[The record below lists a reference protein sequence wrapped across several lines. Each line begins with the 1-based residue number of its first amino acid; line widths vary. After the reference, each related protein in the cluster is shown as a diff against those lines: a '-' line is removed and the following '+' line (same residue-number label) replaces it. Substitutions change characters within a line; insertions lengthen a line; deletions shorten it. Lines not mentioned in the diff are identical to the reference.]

1 MSSKSALLKQF
12 GRDWLKP
19 LSFWLLAL
27 PGIWL
32 GWQWWGL
39 LSGGAHTLGFNPI
52 ETTHRYLGD
61 TALRILILSL
71 AITPLRDLTRWAPIM
86 KIRRR
91 VGLAA
96 FWYALLH
103 WLADRGL
110 DRLVAAQGSVAGMV
124 AGLWDDVVERIYITL
139 GMLAIIGLVPLA
151 LTSFNS
157 SIHALGAKLWQ
168 RLHLSVYPIA
178 VLAVFHYG
186 FMVKGHQ
193 LGPWVHGA
201 VLAALLVYRIIR
213 WARNTQARNRSEA

>member
-1 MSSKSALLKQF
+1 MSTTTDLLRRF

-32 GWQWWGL
+32 GWQWWWL
-39 LSGGAHTLGFNPI
+39 LTGGEHALGFNPI
-52 ETTHRYLGD
+52 ETTHRFLGD

-71 AITPLRDLTRWAPIM
+71 AITPFRDLTRWAPVM

-103 WLADRGL
+103 LLAYMGL
-110 DRLVAAQGSVAGMV
+110 DLLVAAQGSVPGMF
-124 AGLWDDVVERIYITL
+124 AGLWNDIVERIYITL
-139 GMLAIIGLVPLA
+139 GMLAIVGLVPLA

-157 SIHALGAKLWQ
+157 SIRILGSRLWK
-168 RLHLSVYPIA
+168 RLHLAVYPIA

-193 LGPWVHGA
+193 LGPWIHGG
-201 VLAALLVYRIIR
+201 VLGILLTYRIIQ
-213 WARNTQARNRSEA
+213 WVRNVQTRNRSEA